1 MKFSSSGLGRKNGF
15 YFKVDYEF
23 YLDGEKAAQ
32 PWMVS
37 AERRDAEGRVSNF
50 VRLHRTHRFE
60 NKEGAQQFCEDIA
73 DGKYSIEELRKE
85 ENAAEAAHKDAIEA
99 AELARFS
106 VFLQD
111 FKATC
116 PSSSRRCTAWTRS
129 FGSLPATPKK
139 SVSACRRD
147 RRNLFSTRSPT
158 LLPGRFSRPLQRPP
172 RPAPALNTKR
182 RLHHEY
188 HIPF

>member
-15 YFKVDYEF
+15 YLKVDYEF

-32 PWMVS
+32 PWTVS
-37 AERRDAEGRVSNF
+37 VERRDAEGRVSNF

-85 ENAAEAAHKDAIEA
+85 EDAAVAAHNAAIETA
-99 AELARFS
+99 NLAKLS
-106 VFLQD
+106 AFLQD
-111 FKATC
+111 FKSIGVD
-116 PSSSRRCTAWTRS
+116 PM
-129 FGSLPATPKK
+129 
-139 SVSACRRD
+139 
-147 RRNLFSTRSPT
+147 
-158 LLPGRFSRPLQRPP
+158 LLPGRFSRPLQRPH
-172 RPAPALNTKR
+172 RPAPVPNTKR

-188 HIPF
+188 HTPF

>member
-32 PWMVS
+32 PWTAS

-73 DGKYSIEELRKE
+73 DGKYSVEELRKE
-85 ENAAEAAHKDAIEA
+85 EDAAVAAHNAAIETA
-99 AELARFS
+99 NLAKLS
-106 VFLQD
+106 AFLQD
-111 FKATC
+111 FKSIGVD
-116 PSSSRRCTAWTRS
+116 PML
-129 FGSLPATPKK
+129 LPAILQKVYGMDPELRELASNSEKIRQCLQPGQKESLFDQISHAAAKKVYPSLATPTQ
-139 SVSACRRD
+139 SHVNPER
-147 RRNLFSTRSPT
+147 
-158 LLPGRFSRPLQRPP
+158 
-172 RPAPALNTKR
+172 
-182 RLHHEY
+182 
-188 HIPF
+188 

>member
-32 PWMVS
+32 PWTVS

-111 FKATC
+111 FKATGID
-116 PSSSRRCTAWTRS
+116 PM
-129 FGSLPATPKK
+129 
-139 SVSACRRD
+139 
-147 RRNLFSTRSPT
+147 
-158 LLPGRFSRPLQRPP
+158 LLPVILQKVYGMDPELRVLASNPEKIRQCLQTGPKESLFDQISHAASRQVFPSPAA
-172 RPAPALNTKR
+172 PAPSRTSPE
-182 RLHHEY
+182 H
-188 HIPF
+188 